1 MAEGVVTMKPL
12 TPRARLKWLRA
23 ELRHAQTQNRSD
35 VMLLKMGIAKAKRL
49 GAEMRAAQGE
59 IAKGKTAIRNP
70 GGNLPE

>member
-1 MAEGVVTMKPL
+1 MKPL

-49 GAEMRAAQGE
+49 GDEMRAAQAE
-59 IAKGKTAIRNP
+59 IQGAKSPAKSTAGRRVASR
-70 GGNLPE
+70 LYD